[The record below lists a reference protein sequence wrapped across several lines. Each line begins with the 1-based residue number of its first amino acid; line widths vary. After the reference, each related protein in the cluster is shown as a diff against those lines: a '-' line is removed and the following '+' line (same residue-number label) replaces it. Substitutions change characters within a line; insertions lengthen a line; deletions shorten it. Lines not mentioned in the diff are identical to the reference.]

1 MKLQTSATA
10 RAAAAGGKSAGE
22 KRPFAKT
29 TKRTTTAKPGA
40 KASKPAS
47 RSAGGASAAKKQPVG
62 AKKPVATRA
71 SAAATKAGAKTR
83 AVASKAG
90 KNTPIQK
97 AKKTAKAAA
106 PAPEMSARDQE
117 RRALALTGAE
127 LAIELALDKKA
138 VGPVLIDVSSQAS
151 YTDYIGIVSGRSD
164 RQVEAIADHV
174 STTMKSQGWTLVG
187 REGTSNGRWTLL
199 DFGDLILHIFYH
211 PVRDVYDIEGL
222 WVGAPR
228 VPLKNVPPEA
238 MHFQADALYAQP

>member
-1 MKLQTSATA
+1 MGSTPTKKPAKKSSAKPSKLSHAKAAPA
-10 RAAAAGGKSAGE
+10 RAERPAAA
-22 KRPFAKT
+22 R
-29 TKRTTTAKPGA
+29 
-40 KASKPAS
+40 
-47 RSAGGASAAKKQPVG
+47 
-62 AKKPVATRA
+62 AT
-71 SAAATKAGAKTR
+71 AAATKAGAKTR
-83 AVASKAG
+83 SAATKAG
-90 KNTPIQK
+90 KTSPLQK
-97 AKKTAKAAA
+97 VKKATKAAGDT
-106 PAPEMSARDQE
+106 PEMSVRDKE

-151 YTDYIGIVSGRSD
+151 YTDYIAIVSGRSD

-174 STTMKSQGWTLVG
+174 STSMKSQGWTLVG

-211 PVRDVYDIEGL
+211 PVRDIYDIEGL

-238 MHFQADALYAQP
+238 LHFQADALYAQP